1 MTMAEIVFL
10 LCAATCIACAAM
22 LARAYMKS
30 RSRLL
35 LWSSICFLGFAANNV
50 LLLLDLWVVPA
61 IDLSL
66 WRSAAAL
73 AGVSVLVFGLVWD
86 AA

>member
-1 MTMAEIVFL
+1 MADIVFL
-10 LCAATCIACAAM
+10 LCAATSIACAVM
-22 LARAYMKS
+22 LARGYMQS
-30 RSRLL
+30 RTRLL

-50 LLLLDLWVVPA
+50 LLLLDLWLVPT
-61 IDLSL
+61 IDLSV

>member
-1 MTMAEIVFL
+1 MAEIVFL
-10 LCAATCIACAAM
+10 LCAATSIACAAM
-22 LARAYMKS
+22 LARGYLQR

-35 LWSSICFLGFAANNV
+35 LWSSICFLGFAANNI
-50 LLLLDLWVVPA
+50 LLLLDLWLVPTM
-61 IDLSL
+61 DLSL

-73 AGVSVLVFGLVWD
+73 AGISVLVFGLVWD